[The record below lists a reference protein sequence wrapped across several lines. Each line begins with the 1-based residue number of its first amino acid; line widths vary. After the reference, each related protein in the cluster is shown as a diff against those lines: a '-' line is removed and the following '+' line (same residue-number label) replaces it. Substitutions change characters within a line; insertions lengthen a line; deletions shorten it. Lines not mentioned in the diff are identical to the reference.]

1 MAAFTTIAAA
11 TVAIG
16 GSAAKGFLAKDASA
30 DAARAAGRFRVQ
42 QEELEK
48 QSVARLEANFYDA
61 VRATTDVYDK
71 QLQLANAQGS
81 QILEAAQEGDQRGIG
96 AAAGKVK
103 QVQDATSGAIAD
115 KYAQQKLEIDMKRAE
130 AGEIDGA
137 RIAAM
142 FDDRAAAA
150 GVKADALTQ
159 QADQLS
165 GQATGAFID
174 AGVSAL
180 SAGVTAFGGLGG
192 MKNKLGKAAD
202 SLAKSTGMDRAAAL
216 TQIQGLGLDRKGLD
230 GIIDSGK
237 LPGSDIFKEFLNK
250 DLGAPLNPTTDVVD
264 TTNTRQYDN
273 FDDPDS
279 PSGVKTASIGQGQF
293 NVETFLN
300 SPEYK
305 AFLAKKKAEEDE
317 GVSDFMNIVDGF
329 GTGGR
334 FSKIMGDIFN
344 LEPDYK

>member
-16 GSAAKGFLAKDASA
+16 GSAAKGFLASDASS

-48 QSVARLEANFYDA
+48 ESVARLEANYYDA

-71 QLQLANAQGS
+71 QLQLANQQGA
-81 QILEAAQEGDQRGIG
+81 QILEAAQEGDQRGVG
-96 AAAGKVK
+96 ATAGKVK
-103 QVQDATSGAIAD
+103 QVMDATSGAIAD
-115 KYAQQKLEIDMKRAE
+115 KYADQKIEIDLKRAQASE
-130 AGEIDGA
+130 TDAAEIA
-137 RIAAM
+137 KL

-192 MKNKLGKAAD
+192 MKNKMGKAAD
-202 SLAKSTGMDRAAAL
+202 ALSKSTGMDRAAAL
-216 TQIQGLGLDRKGLD
+216 KQIQGLGLDRKGLN
-230 GIIDSGK
+230 GIIDSGV
-237 LPGSDIFKEFLNK
+237 LPSVSSVTAPVTNPVTKPIVPDVTTPTSPADVKTMSIGGAQFDMNSFL
-250 DLGAPLNPTTDVVD
+250 
-264 TTNTRQYDN
+264 
-273 FDDPDS
+273 DS
-279 PSGVKTASIGQGQF
+279 PEVQAAIKKRKQEEETAVSGLFSAI
-293 NVETFLN
+293 
-300 SPEYK
+300 
-305 AFLAKKKAEEDE
+305 
-317 GVSDFMNIVDGF
+317 DG
-329 GTGGR
+329 TVLR
-334 FSKIMGDIFN
+334 INDIMGNIFN
-344 LEPDYK
+344 PEPDYK

>member
-42 QEELEK
+42 QQELEK

-115 KYAQQKLEIDMKRAE
+115 KYAEQKLDIDMKRAE
-130 AGEIDGA
+130 ADEMDGA
-137 RIAAM
+137 RIAEL

-216 TQIQGLGLDRKGLD
+216 TQIQGLGLDRKGLN
-230 GIIDSGK
+230 GIIDSGA
-237 LPGSDIFKEFLNK
+237 LPSVSTSTDTV
-250 DLGAPLNPTTDVVD
+250 TTDVVD
-264 TTNTRQYDN
+264 TTNTRQFDN
-273 FDDPDS
+273 DMFDDPDS
-279 PSGVKTASIGQGQF
+279 PSGVKTASIGAGQF
-293 NVETFLN
+293 DVNSFIN

-305 AFLAKKKAEEDE
+305 EFLAKKQAEEE
-317 GVSDFMNIVDGF
+317 GGVSDFMKIVNGF

-344 LEPDYK
+344 PEPDYK

>member
-16 GSAAKGFLAKDASA
+16 GSAAKGFLAKDAAA
-30 DAARAAGRFRVQ
+30 DAARAAGRFRIEQ
-42 QEELEK
+42 DELEK
-48 QSVARLEANFYDA
+48 QSIANLEANFYDA

-81 QILEAAQEGDQRGIG
+81 QILEAAQEGDQRGVS
-96 AAAGKVK
+96 ATAGKVK

-115 KYAQQKLEIDMKRAE
+115 KFAEQKLDIDMKRAAASE
-130 AGEIDGA
+130 MDAA

-142 FDDRAAAA
+142 QDDRAAAA

-202 SLAKSTGMDRAAAL
+202 SLAKKTGMDRAAAL
-216 TQIQGLGLDRKGLD
+216 KQIEGLGLDKKGLD
-230 GIIDSGK
+230 GIIDSGA
-237 LPGSDIFKEFLNK
+237 LPSVS
-250 DLGAPLNPTTDVVD
+250 TTTATTTSDVVD
-264 TTNTRQYDN
+264 TTNTRQYDTFEDEPVSSSDVKTVSIGGAN
-273 FDDPDS
+273 FDIN
-279 PSGVKTASIGQGQF
+279 A
-293 NVETFLN
+293 FLN
-300 SPEYK
+300 SPEVQEAMRK
-305 AFLAKKKAEEDE
+305 RKQEEE
-317 GVSDFMNIVDGF
+317 GAVSDFMKAVDSF
-329 GTGGR
+329 GSGGR
-334 FSKIMGDIFN
+334 FSKMMSDIFN
-344 LEPDYK
+344 PEGN

>member
-16 GSAAKGFLAKDASA
+16 GSAAKGFLAKDGAA

-71 QLQLANAQGS
+71 QLQLANQQGS
-81 QILEAAQEGDQRGIG
+81 QLLEAAQEGDQRGVS
-96 AAAGKVK
+96 ATAGKVK

-115 KYAQQKLEIDMKRAE
+115 KYAQQKLDIDMKRAAADE
-130 AGEIDGA
+130 MDGA
-137 RIAAM
+137 KIAAM

-165 GQATGAFID
+165 GQATGAFMD

-180 SAGVTAFGGLGG
+180 SAGITAFGGLGG

-202 SLAKSTGMDRAAAL
+202 ALSKKTGMDRAAAL
-216 TQIQGLGLDRKGLD
+216 KQIEGLGLDKKGLD
-230 GIIDSGK
+230 SIIDSGA
-237 LPGSDIFKEFLNK
+237 LPSVS
-250 DLGAPLNPTTDVVD
+250 TTTTTTTNDVVD
-264 TTNTRQYDN
+264 TTKTRQ
-273 FDDPDS
+273 FDTFEDPDS
-279 PSGVKTASIGQGQF
+279 PAGVKTISIGGGKF
-293 NVETFLN
+293 DLN
-300 SPEYK
+300 ALLDSPEMK
-305 AFLAKKKAEEDE
+305 EIMRKKKEEEE
-317 GVSDFMNIVDGF
+317 GAVSDFMKIVDGF
-329 GTGGR
+329 GTQGR
-334 FSKIMGDIFN
+334 FSKMMSDIFDP
-344 LEPDYK
+344 EKATQ